1 MREAVLDSLHSLP
14 PEWTTFIVAMLPI
27 IELRGAI
34 PFAIGVGVP
43 WPEAY
48 LLSVAGNLVPV
59 VPLLLFLGPV
69 SEWLR
74 RLPGFGRFFDWLFA
88 RTRRRSA
95 VIERYGPIGL
105 ALFVAIPLPVTGG
118 WTGAAAAYLFGFRF
132 GRSFPAIALG
142 VLAAGVVV
150 TLATKGVIGLG
161 SLFAGF
167 EAR

>member
-1 MREAVLDSLHSLP
+1 MRETVLQSLQSLP

-34 PFAIGVGVP
+34 PFAIGVGVS
-43 WPEAY
+43 WPKAY
-48 LLSVAGNLVPV
+48 LLSVTGNLIPV

-74 RLPGFGRFFDWLFA
+74 QLPAFGRFFDWLFA
-88 RTRRRSA
+88 RTRRRS
-95 VIERYGPIGL
+95 VLIQRYGPIGL
-105 ALFVAIPLPVTGG
+105 ALFVAIPLPITGG

-132 GRSFPAIALG
+132 RRSFPAIALG
-142 VLAAGVVV
+142 VLVAGVVV

-161 SLFAGF
+161 GLFVGHGAP
-167 EAR
+167 